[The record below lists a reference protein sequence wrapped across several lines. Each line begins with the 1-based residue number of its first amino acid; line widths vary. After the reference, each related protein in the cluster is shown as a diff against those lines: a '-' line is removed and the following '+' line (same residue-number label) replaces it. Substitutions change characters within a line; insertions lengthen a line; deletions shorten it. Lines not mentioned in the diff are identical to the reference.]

1 MDSAA
6 TPAPPPQPERHMPA
20 ASVGGPALSSASP
33 QPASSAPASSAGE
46 PAPLSGL
53 TLALGTVALSLATFM
68 NVLDTSIANVSLPA
82 IAGDLG
88 VSPDQ
93 GTWVITSFG
102 VANAISLPLTGW
114 LTQRYGQ
121 VRLFVASVLLFVLA
135 SFLCALAPTLGV
147 LIALRVV
154 QGAVAGPMI
163 PLSQSLLLSS
173 FPKAKA
179 GSALAIWG
187 ITTLVAPVV
196 GPLLGGWITDNIS
209 WPWIFYINV
218 PVGLAAVA
226 VTWMIYR
233 TRESPTRKLPIDG
246 VGLGLLVLWV
256 GALQIML
263 DKGKDLDWF
272 GSTQIWLLA
281 IAASVGFAV
290 FVVWELTE
298 RHPVV
303 DLRLFA
309 RRNFWTSSLAMSL
322 AYGAF
327 FGNVVLLPLWLQQYM
342 GYTATEAGMVLAPV
356 GVLAIVLTPFV
367 GRTINKVDPR
377 IFVTGAFLIFALVL
391 FMRADFNTSADFW
404 TLMVPT
410 IIQGAAVAIFFIPLV
425 TLSLSGL
432 SPDRIP
438 SASGIFNFARIT
450 AGSFG
455 TSIATTAWD
464 HRATLHHAQ
473 LVEHLS
479 SADAA
484 SSQALATLHASG
496 LTPDQSYALLNR
508 LVDQQAFMLSANDV
522 FYVSGLLFLALIA
535 VVWLARPVRGVPQG
549 SEAAAG
555 AH

>member
-1 MDSAA
+1 MPTIDASADSDSPTPARTAGAKA
-6 TPAPPPQPERHMPA
+6 TPK
-20 ASVGGPALSSASP
+20 
-33 QPASSAPASSAGE
+33 AGNE
-46 PAPLSGL
+46 PAPLSGA

-68 NVLDTSIANVSLPA
+68 NVLDTSIANVSIPA

-121 VRLFVASVLLFVLA
+121 VRLFVISVLLFVVA
-135 SFLCALAPTLGV
+135 SFLCALAPTLGL
-147 LIALRVV
+147 LIAFRVL

-163 PLSQSLLLSS
+163 PLSQSLLLASY
-173 FPKAKA
+173 PKAKA

-187 ITTLVAPVV
+187 MTTLVAPVV
-196 GPLLGGWITDNIS
+196 GPVLGGFITDNIA

-218 PVGLAAVA
+218 PVGLAAA
-226 VTWMIYR
+226 AATWLIYR
-233 TRESPTRKLPIDG
+233 TRETPTRRLPIDG

-272 GSTQIWLLA
+272 GSTEITLLA
-281 IAASVGFAV
+281 ITAV
-290 FVVWELTE
+290 VCLALFVVWELTE
-298 RHPVV
+298 THPVV
-303 DLRLFA
+303 DLRLFG
-309 RRNFWTSSLAMSL
+309 RRNFWTSALAMSL

-342 GYTATEAGMVLAPV
+342 GYTATDAGLVLAPV
-356 GVLAIVLTPFV
+356 GLLAIILTPLV
-367 GRTINKVDPR
+367 GRTVHRIDPR
-377 IFVTGAFLIFALVL
+377 RFATGAFLVFALVL
-391 FMRADFNTSADFW
+391 YMRSNFNTSADLR
-404 TLMVPT
+404 TLLIPT
-410 IIQGAAVAIFFIPLV
+410 IIQGAAMALFFIPLV

-438 SASGIFNFARIT
+438 AASGLFNFARIT

-455 TSIATTAWD
+455 TSIVTTFWD

-473 LVEHLS
+473 LAEQINNASATAVQSLS
-479 SADAA
+479 
-484 SSQALATLHASG
+484 TLQSSG
-496 LTPDQSYALLNR
+496 LTPDQSYGLVNR
-508 LVDQQAFMLSANDV
+508 LIDQQAFMLSANDL
-522 FYVSGLLFLALIA
+522 FFVSALLFLALIP
-535 VVWLARPVRGVPQG
+535 VVWLARPSRA
-549 SEAAAG
+549 SAAG
-555 AH
+555 AGASAGAH

>member
-1 MDSAA
+1 MTAA
-6 TPAPPPQPERHMPA
+6 EPPQGA
-20 ASVGGPALSSASP
+20 N
-33 QPASSAPASSAGE
+33 SAPAGGSAVVNPQAWGDHTSGE
-46 PAPLSGL
+46 STRPLSGA

-68 NVLDTSIANVSLPA
+68 NVLDTSIANVSIPA
-82 IAGDLG
+82 MAGDLG

-135 SFLCALAPTLGV
+135 SFLCALAPTLGL
-147 LIALRVV
+147 LIAFRVL

-173 FPKAKA
+173 YPKAKA
-179 GSALAIWG
+179 GTALALWG

-196 GPLLGGWITDNIS
+196 GPVLGGFITDNVS

-226 VTWMIYR
+226 VTWLIYR
-233 TRESPTRKLPIDG
+233 TRETATHKLPIDG

-272 GSTQIWLLA
+272 GSAQITTLA
-281 IAASVGFAV
+281 ITALVGFTV
-290 FVVWELTE
+290 FIVWELTE
-298 RHPVV
+298 AHPVV

-342 GYTATEAGMVLAPV
+342 GYTATDAGLVLAPV
-356 GVLAIVLTPFV
+356 GLLAIVLTPLV
-367 GRTINKVDPR
+367 GRTINRVDPR
-377 IFVTGAFLIFALVL
+377 LFATGAFLIFALVL
-391 FMRADFNTSADFW
+391 YMRSLFNTSADFW

-425 TLSLSGL
+425 SLSLSGL
-432 SPDRIP
+432 PSDRIP
-438 SASGIFNFARIT
+438 AASGLFNFARIT

-455 TSIATTAWD
+455 TSITTTLWD

-473 LVEHLS
+473 IVERLTGDNP
-479 SADAA
+479 ATT
-484 SSQALATLHASG
+484 QALAAMQANG
-496 LTPDQSYALLNR
+496 LTPDQSYAALNR
-508 LVDQQAFMLSANDV
+508 LVDQQAFMLSANDI
-522 FYVSGLLFLALIA
+522 FYVSALLFLALIA
-535 VVWLARPVRGVPQG
+535 VVWLARPVKGG
-549 SEAAAG
+549 ASAGEAAAG